1 MTRLRRALLATGAV
15 ALVAAS
21 LGPLAPAMAA
31 PGFVQRQ
38 GAAFTLDGKAW
49 RPVGYNQ
56 YRLTSIA
63 GGYLCDGGYGA
74 ISDASLATRLD
85 QMKSA
90 GANTVRTWFF
100 QSYYQGSTANHW
112 APFDRLVNAA
122 AARGM
127 KVVPV
132 LVNQWTDCEPSPAH
146 KDVTFYEST
155 YKTPNS
161 FGYPLSFKSYASM
174 VAQRYASN
182 PAVAFWQLVNEAQ
195 ASTAS
200 GACNEAAAASALRRF
215 GDDMTAA
222 IKAVDPNHLVSLGTI
237 GSGQCGAV
245 TTNFQY
251 IHAGAIDMC
260 DVHDYDHATQPI
272 PGDQWNGTQVRLNQC
287 NALGKPIVTAES
299 GIVADADANGSS
311 SGAITNDT
319 LQRRA
324 RFFDA
329 KLAAQF
335 AAGMDGY
342 LIWDKIVESSA
353 SSYNLNGGRFGV
365 GPGDR
370 TEAVMRGWGGQLGT
384 VRSDWEDGTT
394 GGWSV
399 AWGSIG
405 LANDATT
412 SYSRLRSLR
421 LTTPAGV
428 GWPAARLTTGIA
440 TLVPGKTVTYRVFK
454 PAAAPA
460 GVGVKLFASDV
471 NWTQQFSPDLGLGPG
486 WNTVTFTVPP
496 MATPL
501 KAVGIQVNNGPG
513 WAGSL
518 YVDAVA
524 WP

>member
-1 MTRLRRALLATGAV
+1 
-15 ALVAAS
+15 
-21 LGPLAPAMAA
+21 MAA

-38 GAAFTLDGKAW
+38 GAAFVLDGKPW

-85 QMKSA
+85 QMKAA

-100 QSYYQGSTANHW
+100 QSYYQGSATNHW

-155 YKTPNS
+155 YKTPNT
-161 FGYPLSFKSYASM
+161 FGYPLSFKSYATM

-200 GACNEAAAASALRRF
+200 GACNEAAAASALRNF

-251 IHAGAIDMC
+251 IHAGAVDMC

-299 GIVADADANGSS
+299 GIVADVG
-311 SGAITNDT
+311 
-319 LQRRA
+319 RRRVVVRRDHRGHPPATGPVLRRQAGGPA
-324 RFFDA
+324 R
-329 KLAAQF
+329 
-335 AAGMDGY
+335 GGDGR
-342 LIWDKIVESSA
+342 LPDLGQDRRSPASSA
-353 SSYNLNGGRFGV
+353 YNLNGGRFGV

-384 VRSDWEDGTT
+384 VRSDWEDGTV

-428 GWPAARLTTGIA
+428 GWPAARLTTGIS

-454 PAAAPA
+454 PSTAPA

-471 NWTQQFSPDLGLGPG
+471 NWAQQFSPDLALVPG

-518 YVDAVA
+518 YLDAVA